1 MYLLTTRIPTRV
13 WLAMWQ
19 WCGVSGTA
27 GHTDISR
34 DTHGISGQSRHFDLS
49 NINPRL
55 EIPKSSL
62 DVWIE
67 ASIFCCPIS
76 IKKWL
81 HVSIYE

>member
-1 MYLLTTRIPTRV
+1 MYLLTTRMPTRV

-62 DVWIE
+62 DRSVYFFV
-67 ASIFCCPIS
+67 ALFP
-76 IKKWL
+76 
-81 HVSIYE
+81 